1 MYNLH
6 KLFPKVA
13 IVADQMTSFGGADRE
28 MMSMLKVFPQADIF
42 TVLFYKEKYPMITNR
57 VYTSFVQKYTK
68 VFGKKFSR
76 HLKVLNPIAYESF
89 SFEGYDLV
97 ISISAGPAKSVIT
110 GIDQPHLAMVMT
122 PPRSLWDN
130 ELNARASKFRQIYRW
145 LSNILNTYLRVW
157 DVSIS
162 KRVDYWS
169 SNSEFVAKKIK
180 KTYGVTPK
188 VLYPGIEE
196 RYFEP
201 VASEDIEEVRKK
213 YSVPEDFVLVV
224 SRLYDYKRVDW
235 AIRAVQKSGD
245 NLVIVGEGPDI
256 KFLKKIAKGDPK
268 IQFLGFITDD
278 EVKAL
283 YAAAKVL
290 LFCGIEDFG
299 LVPIEAMATG
309 TLVFAYKYG
318 GVLETVLEGKSGE
331 FFENEEKLVELLKK
345 LDKRMYNKRNIVN
358 QARKFSEERFLNNFT
373 EYLKQIHEKESSK
386 LA

>member
-76 HLKVLNPIAYESF
+76 HLKVLNPVAYESF

-235 AIRAVQKSGD
+235 AIRAIQKSGD

-318 GVLETVLEGKSGE
+318 GVLETVSEGKSGE

-345 LDKRMYNKRNIVN
+345 LDKRMYNKRDIVN

>member
-76 HLKVLNPIAYESF
+76 HLKVLNPVAYESF

-318 GVLETVLEGKSGE
+318 GVLETVSEGKSGE

-345 LDKRMYNKRNIVN
+345 LDKRMYNKRDIVN

>member
-235 AIRAVQKSGD
+235 AISAVQKSGD

>member
-76 HLKVLNPIAYESF
+76 HLKVLNPVAYESF

-235 AIRAVQKSGD
+235 AISAVQKSGD